1 MRHLT
6 LLAGLLISGQTL
18 AGPID
23 FGQASQYNAFI
34 KEDYSVTSSDVEGRV
49 AVGGNLTVNGG
60 YDIGTQI
67 IDYDMGDGPSLVV
80 GGDINKTGTGSLNVY
95 QSATLPN
102 PVLGDVVLGGTF
114 TGGPSS
120 IGSITENSSNLPVDF
135 SGAFAE
141 LEALSHQLAQESDI
155 AVIDHGWAL
164 EFALDPNLV
173 FEDEVY
179 VFNVSQDMFATDWYV
194 NTDGMG
200 EDATVV
206 FNIANDNGSTVDFS
220 QANVFLTDSSNP
232 FDSSD
237 PLSGYFNKGTANNE
251 PPLQLLYNFD
261 DVDLLNLNSDLY
273 GSVLAPTADI
283 KANESTIY
291 GQVIGK
297 SWQGNMQINY
307 NPFKPVPPDTTPV
320 PEPEGLLLFALG
332 LALVFARKQLS
343 PFKFKPANQVFRFA

>member
-6 LLAGLLISGQTL
+6 LLAGLLISGQSL

-67 IDYDMGDGPSLVV
+67 IDYNMGEGPSLVV

-95 QSATLPN
+95 QSATLPY

-114 TGGPSS
+114 NGGPSS
-120 IGSITENSSNLPVDF
+120 IGTVTENSSNLPVDF
-135 SGAFAE
+135 NGAFAE
-141 LEALSHQLAQESDI
+141 LEALSHQLAQEADM

-164 EFALDPNLV
+164 EFALDANLV
-173 FEDEVY
+173 SEDKVY
-179 VFNVSQDMFATDWYV
+179 VFNITQDMFATDWYV

-206 FNIANDNGSTVDFS
+206 FNIANNNGSTVDFT

-237 PLSGYFNKGTANNE
+237 PLSGYFNKSAANNE

-261 DVDLLNLNSDLY
+261 DVDQLFLNSDLY
-273 GSVLAPTADI
+273 ASVLAPTADI

-291 GQVIGK
+291 GQVIGN

-307 NPFKPVPPDTTPV
+307 NPFQPVPPGTTPV
-320 PEPEGLLLFALG
+320 PEPEGLLLFALALTLMTVRKK
-332 LALVFARKQLS
+332 LAGFS
-343 PFKFKPANQVFRFA
+343 FKPGNKSLSFV